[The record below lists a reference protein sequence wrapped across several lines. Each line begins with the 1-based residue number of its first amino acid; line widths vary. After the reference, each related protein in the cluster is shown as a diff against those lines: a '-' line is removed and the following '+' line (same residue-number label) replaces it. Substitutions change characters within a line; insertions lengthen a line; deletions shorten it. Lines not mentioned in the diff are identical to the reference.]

1 MRFFEQLERNKDNR
15 GMMANLR
22 CILIPNKKQRAW
34 PVLHRLG
41 IAIDNESAAF
51 VAGLYAKHPEITN
64 KGNFGNT
71 CKQIELRR
79 DVSKEKE
86 KITPTERRF
95 QHLLSANK
103 EEVQDRVLRMVMMAE
118 RENIPVNYEKLVK
131 DLTCWKDKIKTEWA
145 AAYWAPFA
153 EKLGEEE

>member
-1 MRFFEQLERNKDNR
+1 MRFLEQLERNKDNR

-22 CILIPNKKQRAW
+22 CILIANKKQRAW

-41 IAIDNESAAF
+41 IAIDNEAAAF
-51 VAGLYAKHPEITN
+51 VAGLYAKHPEATKN
-64 KGNFGNT
+64 GNFGNT
-71 CKQIELRR
+71 CKTIAQRK
-79 DVSKEKE
+79 DAKDND

-103 EEVQDRVLRMVMMAE
+103 GEVKDRVLRMVMMAE

-131 DLTCWKDKIKTEWA
+131 DLTYWNDRTKMEWA

-153 EKLGEEE
+153 KKPGEEE